1 MDDMTRP
8 TLSVVVPTYNE
19 SAVIEACLDA
29 LLAQSDDI
37 HEIVVVDNNS
47 QDDTVEKVEARAAE
61 HADATGRDP
70 VVVLHETR
78 QGLPFARDTG
88 LNAATGDVL
97 ARIDADARVEPGWAR
112 ATLDFFHRYGDV
124 YAAGSGTCTA
134 YDLPFQDKFRAAQD
148 ALGRT
153 VRQKLADGM
162 DVDAPRLFGSNM
174 ALTREA
180 WCRVRSVTSTR
191 TDIFEDVDLTI
202 CATENGIRCAI
213 IPDARALIS
222 GRRFKSGL
230 VSYLRYSWCDQRT
243 FAMHDRKAER
253 RRAVVT
259 MLTVTIPFYLVMWAP
274 FRMWDTRTESFDP
287 MRLFRAPHD

>member
-1 MDDMTRP
+1 MEYMTRP

-29 LLAQSDDI
+29 LLAQSDEI

-47 QDDTVEKVEARAAE
+47 HDDTVVKIKARAAD

-97 ARIDADARVEPGWAR
+97 ARIDADARVEPGWAN
-112 ATLDFFHRYGDV
+112 ATREFFARHGET

-134 YDLPFQDKFRAAQD
+134 YDLPFQDRFRAAQD

-153 VRQKLADGM
+153 VAAKLAEGD

-174 ALTREA
+174 ALTRGA
-180 WCRVRSVTSTR
+180 WHRIRPHTSTR

-202 CATENGIRCAI
+202 CAIENGIRCAI

-222 GRRFKSGL
+222 GRRFKSGPL
-230 VSYLRYSWCDQRT
+230 SYLRYSWCDQRT
-243 FAMHDRKAER
+243 FAIHGRSAER
-253 RRAVVT
+253 RRAVATLVT
-259 MLTVTIPFYLVMWAP
+259 ATIPFYLAMWVP
-274 FRMWDTRTESFDP
+274 FRLWNPESSKFELTRLIRP
-287 MRLFRAPHD
+287 ING

>member
-1 MDDMTRP
+1 MTRP

-19 SAVIEACLDA
+19 SAVIEACLDS
-29 LLAQSDDI
+29 LLAQSDEI

-47 QDDTVEKVEARAAE
+47 HDDTVHKIKARAAD

-97 ARIDADARVEPGWAR
+97 ARIDADARVEPGWAS
-112 ATLDFFHRYGDV
+112 ATREFFARHGET

-134 YDLPFQDKFRAAQD
+134 YDLPFQDRFRAAQD

-153 VRQKLADGM
+153 VAAKLAEGD

-174 ALTREA
+174 ALTRGA
-180 WCRVRSVTSTR
+180 WHRIRSQTSTR

-222 GRRFKSGL
+222 GRRFKSGPL
-230 VSYLRYSWCDQRT
+230 SYLRYSWCDQRT
-243 FAMHDRKAER
+243 FAIHGRSAER
-253 RRAVVT
+253 RRAVAT
-259 MLTVTIPFYLVMWAP
+259 LATATIPFYLAMWVP
-274 FRMWDTRTESFDP
+274 FRLWNPESSKFELTRLIQPINE
-287 MRLFRAPHD
+287 

>member
-1 MDDMTRP
+1 MTRP

-29 LLAQSDDI
+29 LLAQSDEI

-47 QDDTVEKVEARAAE
+47 HDDTVDKIKARAAD

-97 ARIDADARVEPGWAR
+97 ARIDADARVEPGWAN
-112 ATLDFFHRYGDV
+112 ATREFFARHGET

-134 YDLPFQDKFRAAQD
+134 YDLPFQDRFRAAQD

-153 VRQKLADGM
+153 VAAKLAEGD

-174 ALTREA
+174 ALTRGA
-180 WCRVRSVTSTR
+180 WHRIRPHTSTR

-202 CATENGIRCAI
+202 CAIENGIRCAI

-222 GRRFKSGL
+222 GRRFKSGPL
-230 VSYLRYSWCDQRT
+230 SYLRYSWCDQRT
-243 FAMHDRKAER
+243 FAIHGRSAER
-253 RRAVVT
+253 RRAVATLVT
-259 MLTVTIPFYLVMWAP
+259 ATIPFYLAMWVP
-274 FRMWDTRTESFDP
+274 FRLWNPESSKFELTRLIRPINE
-287 MRLFRAPHD
+287 

>member
-1 MDDMTRP
+1 MTHP

-47 QDDTVEKVEARAAE
+47 RDNTVEKVKSRAAAQ
-61 HADATGRDP
+61 ADATGRGP
-70 VVVLHETR
+70 VVVLHESR
-78 QGLPFARDTG
+78 QGLPYARDTG
-88 LNAATGDVL
+88 LNAATGDIL
-97 ARIDADARVEPGWAR
+97 ARIDADARVEPGWAS
-112 ATLDFFHRYGDV
+112 ATREFFARHGET

-134 YDLPFQDKFRAAQD
+134 YDLPFQDKFRSAQD
-148 ALGRT
+148 ALCRT
-153 VRQKLADGM
+153 VHEKLAAGD

-174 ALTREA
+174 AMTREA
-180 WCRVRSVTSTR
+180 WHRIRPHTSTR

-202 CATENGIRCAI
+202 CATDAGIRCAV

-222 GRRFKSGL
+222 GRRFKSGP

-243 FAMHDRKAER
+243 FAMHGRTAER
-253 RRAVVT
+253 RRAIVT
-259 MLTVTIPFYLVMWAP
+259 LLTATIPFYLAMWLP
-274 FRMWDTRTESFDP
+274 FRLWNPRTSRFEVLH
-287 MRLFRAPHD
+287 LFRSNDE